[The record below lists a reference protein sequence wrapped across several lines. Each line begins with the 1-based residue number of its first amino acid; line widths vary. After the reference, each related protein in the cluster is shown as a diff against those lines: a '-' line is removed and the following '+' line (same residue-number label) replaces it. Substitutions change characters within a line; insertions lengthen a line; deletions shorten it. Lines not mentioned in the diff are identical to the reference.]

1 MPVTA
6 VALKVPPVREYANA
20 LPPGTMLME
29 YRLEQVL
36 GAGGF
41 GITYLGWDTHL
52 EKHVAIKE
60 YLPAQ
65 LAVRALDGSIV
76 PIATEQK
83 YDYTWGL
90 ERFVLEARTLARFSH
105 QHIVRVNRYI
115 EANATAY
122 MVMDY
127 EAGVSLSQ
135 WLGDHPQPAEDELK
149 RIAGPILDGLEA
161 VHAQGFLHRD
171 IKPSNVFMRADGSPV
186 LLDFGAARQ
195 AIGQRS
201 MSLTSIVSPG
211 YAPLEQY
218 ASDGN
223 QGPWSD
229 VYSFSAVLYRAV
241 TGENP
246 PEAVSRMRIDRVA
259 AHLESAAARYSSA
272 FLKAVALGMT
282 VDEKMRP
289 QSIQDWRV
297 VLFGAGSGA
306 QPQHGTAAT
315 TVPAIPR
322 RNERTVL
329 AVPAQRELRSSS
341 ATGRRARGEN
351 GSAPMRRWG
360 WLAFGTLAVMF
371 TGLFMRGGSNTTSPA
386 PSASATRTGALTSAR
401 PEGRAVAAAVPEAQ
415 PDPVRVVEPVV
426 TPPPPSGSNPDSGE
440 TAPSRAHSEL
450 PAMAIPHPVATNPS
464 AIASR
469 EGSWAEPVAAGSR
482 ADGANAS
489 PRQKPLPPKGTAGA
503 MRDFEWADANGDG
516 AISLAEANDRM
527 PRLARDFAR
536 VDANGDGMVTP
547 PELQRF
553 LRAVPARPPRP

>member
-6 VALKVPPVREYANA
+6 VARKDLPLREYANA

-65 LAVRALDGSIV
+65 LAVRALDGSVV

-105 QHIVRVNRYI
+105 RHIVRVNRYI

-135 WLGDHPQPAEDELK
+135 WLGDHPQPAEDELR

-161 VHAQGFLHRD
+161 VH
-171 IKPSNVFMRADGSPV
+171 IKPSNVYMRADGSPV

-195 AIGQRS
+195 AIGHRS

-259 AHLESAAARYSSA
+259 ARLE
-272 FLKAVALGMT
+272 
-282 VDEKMRP
+282 
-289 QSIQDWRV
+289 
-297 VLFGAGSGA
+297 
-306 QPQHGTAAT
+306 
-315 TVPAIPR
+315 
-322 RNERTVL
+322 
-329 AVPAQRELRSSS
+329 
-341 ATGRRARGEN
+341 
-351 GSAPMRRWG
+351 
-360 WLAFGTLAVMF
+360 
-371 TGLFMRGGSNTTSPA
+371 
-386 PSASATRTGALTSAR
+386 
-401 PEGRAVAAAVPEAQ
+401 
-415 PDPVRVVEPVV
+415 
-426 TPPPPSGSNPDSGE
+426 
-440 TAPSRAHSEL
+440 
-450 PAMAIPHPVATNPS
+450 
-464 AIASR
+464 
-469 EGSWAEPVAAGSR
+469 
-482 ADGANAS
+482 
-489 PRQKPLPPKGTAGA
+489 
-503 MRDFEWADANGDG
+503 
-516 AISLAEANDRM
+516 
-527 PRLARDFAR
+527 
-536 VDANGDGMVTP
+536 
-547 PELQRF
+547 
-553 LRAVPARPPRP
+553 